1 MHFISNLKLSV
12 QRKEI
17 KEIYLTTVE
26 IEIAEYTW
34 IKSVQKEFF
43 KDKSNLKQFQI
54 KLGVYLDT
62 DSIYKC
68 KGRLINSSLLEHS
81 KAPIFLPKESYS
93 SNPIILKEHQ
103 NLKLSGIKDTI
114 NQVRR
119 SIYWIPKLRQ
129 LVRSILRKCI
139 LSRRFESKPYP
150 NPPSAQLPEFR
161 CQRSLPFQTTGVDYL
176 GPLLVKPTYNSAESN
191 NEFLAKVH
199 IALYTCA
206 TTPAVHLDLVPD
218 TSASSFIKS
227 LKRFISRRGIPYLM
241 ISNNATCFKNVK
253 LSEELTSLQ
262 IKWKFIIEA
271 SPWWGG
277 FWEWLVQ
284 STKRTLRKS
293 LFRATVTYEELLTLI
308 VEIEGILN
316 CRPITYV
323 YNDEFSEPLTPSH
336 LIYGYRILSTKS
348 IYD

>member
-1 MHFISNLKLSV
+1 MNISVTDLSTSEDNKVVNVVGSISSKDIKNNIRKYVTADRLFRVAAFILRFISNLKLSV

-129 LVRSILRKCI
+129 FVRSILRKCI

-176 GPLLVKPTYNSAESN
+176 GPLPVKPT
-191 NEFLAKVH
+191 
-199 IALYTCA
+199 
-206 TTPAVHLDLVPD
+206 
-218 TSASSFIKS
+218 
-227 LKRFISRRGIPYLM
+227 
-241 ISNNATCFKNVK
+241 
-253 LSEELTSLQ
+253 
-262 IKWKFIIEA
+262 
-271 SPWWGG
+271 
-277 FWEWLVQ
+277 
-284 STKRTLRKS
+284 
-293 LFRATVTYEELLTLI
+293 
-308 VEIEGILN
+308 
-316 CRPITYV
+316 
-323 YNDEFSEPLTPSH
+323 
-336 LIYGYRILSTKS
+336 
-348 IYD
+348 